1 MFQEDPRKAGLEKYC
16 DTLSQQIANAYAQL
30 CMTTNQADKIP
41 IQNQIDQYEHA
52 YQSAQDKLRTFMS
65 SAAELQ
71 QRHLK
76 LHAHIHKIDFD
87 EALALFRQTLDSFE
101 HDCGAALFVI
111 ENSGRLCG
119 DLCVSVFKHLLEEE
133 TRDFKPYSV
142 DLSKAATPDEYGLFN
157 RLGAFFELPA
167 AAHNDLAQYAGAL
180 LKKLAGAV
188 SNGSIVLFDLQ
199 QWDSLMLLQ
208 AQVLQRFLDLFWN
221 PLLQSLPTLPC
232 HAQRVKFVTLIT
244 ADLSMAEP
252 CHALCCGENIFQ
264 LQLRHW
270 KFDEI
275 QRWLRR
281 FTDLNDQQIGYITDA
296 IFKESYDGIPRLVY
310 NTLKTK
316 FS

>member
-1 MFQEDPRKAGLEKYC
+1 MLEGHNAELNILYQRYMAASQQLMSTLNEADKPALQQQLAMYQQQIQVLEQRTNLLHPSSAETTPQQSGLE
-16 DTLSQQIANAYAQL
+16 THI
-30 CMTTNQADKIP
+30 
-41 IQNQIDQYEHA
+41 
-52 YQSAQDKLRTFMS
+52 
-65 SAAELQ
+65 LQ
-71 QRHLK
+71 
-76 LHAHIHKIDFD
+76 IDFD
-87 EALALFRQTLDSFE
+87 EALALFRQTVDSFE
-101 HDCGAALFVI
+101 HECGAALFVL

-119 DLCVSVFKHLLEEE
+119 DLCVSLFKHLLEEQ
-133 TRDFKPYSV
+133 TRDFKPYPV

-157 RLGAFFELPA
+157 RLGAFFQLPA
-167 AAHNDLAQYAGAL
+167 AAGDDLAQYADTL
-180 LKKLAGAV
+180 LAKVCGAV
-188 SNGSIVLFDLQ
+188 RNGSIVLFELQ
-199 QWDSLMLLQ
+199 QWDSFTLLQ
-208 AQVLQRFLDLFWN
+208 AQVLQRFLELFWH

-252 CHALCCGENIFQ
+252 CRSLCCGENMFQ

-296 IFKESYDGIPRLVY
+296 IFRESYDGIPRLVY
-310 NTLKTK
+310 NTLKTR